1 MSNLT
6 LLPRRGFLA
15 TATMAGS
22 VALFSIGR
30 ARAAQLSEITIDYA
44 YYSPLSLLLKQNG
57 WVEQALG
64 PDVRV
69 NWVLSQ
75 GSNKALEFLR
85 GRSIVLGSAAGSATL
100 LARANGAP
108 VQAVY
113 VNDTAETTALVTK
126 AASPVHGVSDLQGR
140 RVAATPGTEPYAF
153 LLRALENANLRL
165 SDITLVPLQHELGR
179 LALDR
184 GDVDAWAGLDP
195 FMAEAQLQNRDRLF
209 YRNPSIITPN
219 VLVARDDFLREHPEI
234 ITKLLQA
241 YERGRR
247 AAQKNPQ
254 LLVPV
259 LAQAAGLTEN
269 VAALEMSRQHFD
281 EPALTA
287 EGQARIAASGRVFQ
301 KLGVIPASVDV
312 DVTVTAMVNNQ
323 FVTQLLNG

>member
-1 MSNLT
+1 M
-6 LLPRRGFLA
+6 R
-15 TATMAGS
+15 
-22 VALFSIGR
+22 
-30 ARAAQLSEITIDYA
+30 
-44 YYSPLSLLLKQNG
+44 
-57 WVEQALG
+57 
-64 PDVRV
+64 
-69 NWVLSQ
+69 
-75 GSNKALEFLR
+75 
-85 GRSIVLGSAAGSATL
+85 
-100 LARANGAP
+100 
-108 VQAVY
+108 
-113 VNDTAETTALVTK
+113 
-126 AASPVHGVSDLQGR
+126 
-140 RVAATPGTEPYAF
+140 
-153 LLRALENANLRL
+153 NLRL

>member
-1 MSNLT
+1 MSNQI
-6 LLPRRGFLA
+6 LLRRRGFLA
-15 TATMAGS
+15 TAAMAGS
-22 VALFSIGR
+22 VSLFSVGR
-30 ARAAQLSEITIDYA
+30 ARAEAVSEISVDYA

-100 LARANGAP
+100 LARANGEP

-126 AASPVHGVSDLQGR
+126 AASPVHSVSDLKGR

-153 LLRALENANLRL
+153 LLRALANANLRL

-195 FMAEAQLQNRDRLF
+195 FMAEAQLQNHDRLF
-209 YRNPSIITPN
+209 YSNLSIITPN
-219 VLVARDDFLREHPEI
+219 VLVARDDFLQDHPEI

-241 YERGRR
+241 YERARHV
-247 AAQKNPQ
+247 AQQNPQ
-254 LLVPV
+254 SLVPIV
-259 LAQAAGLTEN
+259 AQASALAEH

-281 EPALTA
+281 NPELTP

-301 KLGVIPASVDV
+301 KLGVIPASVNIDA
-312 DVTVTAMVNNQ
+312 TVAAMVNNQ
-323 FVTQLLNG
+323 FITQVLNG